1 LLIDPS
7 NRRLQWVRAGH
18 DPAVLYDPTL
28 DRFEELGGA
37 GLALGVDQDWHY
49 QVYEKIDVTPGQII
63 IICTDGLWEA
73 QNPRGDMFG
82 KESIYE
88 IIRANASASAKQLLD
103 LIIEA
108 LDRFQEQ
115 HHRSDDITLVIVKVI
130 EHLTA

>member
-1 LLIDPS
+1 MTS
-7 NRRLQWVRAGH
+7 
-18 DPAVLYDPTL
+18 
-28 DRFEELGGA
+28 
-37 GLALGVDQDWHY
+37 
-49 QVYEKIDVTPGQII
+49 PGQII

-73 QNPRGDMFG
+73 QNPHGDMFG
-82 KESIYE
+82 KESIHE
-88 IIRANASASAKQLLD
+88 IIRANSAASAKQLLD